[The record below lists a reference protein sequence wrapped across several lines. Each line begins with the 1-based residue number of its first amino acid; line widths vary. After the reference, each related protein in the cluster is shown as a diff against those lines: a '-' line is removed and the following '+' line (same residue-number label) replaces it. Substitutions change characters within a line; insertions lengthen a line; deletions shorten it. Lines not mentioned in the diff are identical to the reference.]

1 MGTFAGLQRFD
12 FARVVIDADDIVA
25 DVGKASA
32 GDETD
37 ITGTDDGKIHNA

>member
-1 MGTFAGLQRFD
+1 
-12 FARVVIDADDIVA
+12 VA

-37 ITGTDDGKIHNA
+37 ITGTDDGNIHGEER